1 MYLVIISLYNSKY
14 IYYSIVIIKI
24 ILERIKQMITELTTE
39 KLKEMMADDSNSPSL
54 KNKIMDELFF
64 RINGW
69 KLSEFNLSVN
79 YFLNK

>member
-1 MYLVIISLYNSKY
+1 
-14 IYYSIVIIKI
+14 
-24 ILERIKQMITELTTE
+24 MITELTTE

-69 KLSEFNLSVN
+69 KLSEVKLSVS